1 MKNFSIINLVF
12 LLAIVALL
20 SCSHKLKPQSIVY
33 SSVIDILNDASQK
46 KKSKKHVINTHVYE
60 RRMKAVKLFNIEV
73 DTSKLNRFIV
83 VDVGNFEGADY
94 LGEIE
99 CNDSLKYYYTSS
111 YFISDS
117 GIVVKRFNCSP
128 LTFKTARL
136 IFDYLKS
143 HRFAELEAL
152 ANEKV
157 KTLSGSS
164 FYSIGMYE
172 KGMNSVYV
180 KLLPAFIIN

>member
-1 MKNFSIINLVF
+1 MF
-12 LLAIVALL
+12 LLVIVALL
-20 SCSHKLKPQSIVY
+20 SCTHKLQPQSSVY

-46 KKSKKHVINTHVYE
+46 KKSKKHVVNTHVYE

-73 DTSKLNRFIV
+73 DTSRLNRFIV
-83 VDVGNFEGADY
+83 VDVGNFEGTDY

-111 YFISDS
+111 YFFSDS
-117 GIVVKRFNCSP
+117 GIVVKKFNYPP
-128 LTFKTARL
+128 LTFKTERL

-152 ANEKV
+152 ANEKG

-172 KGMNSVYV
+172 KGMDSIYV
-180 KLLPAFIIN
+180 KLIPAFMIN